1 MRHSIREQSKDKAAR
16 VWGLCRFTRVR
27 VMGNRTSDRDTFI
40 MSARRRAR
48 VLCAIAARMCI
59 IEECGCATECSGD
72 IASN

>member
-48 VLCAIAARMCI
+48 AMRNCRAHVH
-59 IEECGCATECSGD
+59 
-72 IASN
+72 N